1 MRCAFLLSDNF
12 YYSLNCFLYWA
23 TIGVGRLKLLG
34 VGCRS
39 VCVGGGGGAEVQ
51 IVCLLG
57 KGGGGQTFS

>member
-34 VGCRS
+34 VGCKS
-39 VCVGGGGGAEVQ
+39 VCVWGGVELRCKLC
-51 IVCLLG
+51 VCWG
-57 KGGGGQTFS
+57 REGGGQTFS